1 MTIFSFSFQGMVK
14 DGGLDPSTT
23 CKIAAQQL
31 AADPDI
37 VGVVGGLR
45 SSCSIASHQY
55 FRDHGNTFFHFH
67 SVIFLVIESYSSFR
81 ETLSS

>member
-1 MTIFSFSFQGMVK
+1 MVK
-14 DGGLDPSTT
+14 DGGLDPPTT

-45 SSCSIASHQY
+45 SLCSIASHQY
-55 FRDHGNTFFHFH
+55 FRDHGKNN
-67 SVIFLVIESYSSFR
+67 
-81 ETLSS
+81 LS